1 MNPEKPPR
9 VGSRWLEGMLVLSV
23 LLLVVQLFPG
33 FGQLALLVV
42 DPTNW
47 PRTAWFAVNLFV
59 LLALVA
65 VRFAP
70 QLLADWRERKER
82 LAVEKAKHDKQQ
94 ELKAERE
101 ALERMQQAKR
111 RRIY

>member
-1 MNPEKPPR
+1 MNSEKPPR
-9 VGSRWLEGMLVLSV
+9 VGYRWLEWMLVLSV
-23 LLLVVQLFPG
+23 FCLVVQVFPRFGQLVLLLV
-33 FGQLALLVV
+33 
-42 DPTNW
+42 DPRNW

-82 LAVEKAKHDKQQ
+82 LTVEKTKHDKQQ

>member
-1 MNPEKPPR
+1 MHSEKPPR
-9 VGSRWLEGMLVLSV
+9 LGGRWLEWLLVLSV
-23 LLLVVQLFPG
+23 FFLVVQLFPR
-33 FGQLALLVV
+33 FCQFLFSLV
-42 DPTNW
+42 DPRNW
-47 PRTAWFAVNLFV
+47 PRTAWFGVNLFV

-70 QLLADWRERKER
+70 QLVADWRERKTR
-82 LAVEKAKHDKQQ
+82 LTVEKTKHDKQQ